1 MNQEERSQRS
11 RKQVL
16 DAALKLFSHQ
26 GYRATSI
33 RDIADAAQVSTGNV
47 YHHFADK
54 EQIFRELLD
63 QYWQAIEDSHFAFNE
78 ALAVGF
84 PDNLEA
90 VGLGARKSIKQWRRH
105 VALIYVDVVEFDGK
119 HIRKF
124 YTDMAHRFEAF
135 LSRNREKLALDS
147 KLRPGVSPLSAVMLA
162 SRVFLHYFSIE
173 ILFGVP
179 NHFGHSTET
188 VVAEVADMLRYG
200 MLRQDGP
207 APARRTAAG
216 GPNTT

>member
-1 MNQEERSQRS
+1 MNQETRTERS
-11 RKQVL
+11 RKQIL

-33 RDIADAAQVSTGNV
+33 RDIAKAARLSTGNV
-47 YHHFADK
+47 YHHFKDK
-54 EQIFRELLD
+54 EEIFRELLG
-63 QYWQAIEDSHFAFNE
+63 QYWTAIEDAHFPFNE
-78 ALAVGF
+78 ALATGF

-90 VGLGARKSIKQWRRH
+90 VGHGARESVQRWRHH

-135 LSRNREKLALDS
+135 LVSRREQLGLER
-147 KLRPGVSPLSAVMLA
+147 KLRPGVSPVSAVMLA

-173 ILFGVP
+173 ILFRVP
-179 NHFGHSTET
+179 NHFGQSTDQVISEL
-188 VVAEVADMLRYG
+188 ADMLRYG
-200 MLRQDGP
+200 MLRQDVPVRRNPP
-207 APARRTAAG
+207 APPEA
-216 GPNTT
+216 